1 MIMTDCVYLRSPAAY
16 SLHMNL
22 QELPTPALILDRGIL
37 TRNLETMRSAVHRHA
52 VQFRPHIKTAK
63 SAEIAKLAVAGEFG
77 GVTVSTLAE
86 AEYLAGHGFTD
97 ILLAVGITPDKI
109 ERGAL
114 LVRQGVSLRVITDDL
129 EVAKILGAHALPF
142 TALVEVDC
150 GEHRGGVQ
158 PDGDALLE
166 LGRALGDKLRG
177 VMTHAGHSYDQK
189 NLAAIQ
195 QIAENER
202 SAAATGAARL
212 REAGL
217 RGEVAS
223 VGSTP
228 TATHAR
234 HLEGVTEV
242 RAGVYM
248 FQDLFQAEIGSCT
261 REDIALTVLAS
272 VQGRRPAENKLLVDA
287 GALAMSKDQSTRN
300 SPRNAGFG
308 LILDVEG
315 RPSFG
320 ECVIERANQ
329 EHGVATSDRPIPFEK
344 LPIGTRVRVAPNHAC
359 LTAAAYD
366 RYYVVDG
373 GEEVVAEWGRMNG
386 W

>member
-1 MIMTDCVYLRSPAAY
+1 MR
-16 SLHMNL
+16 L

-37 TRNLETMRSAVHRHA
+37 VRNLARMQAVVHRHD

-63 SAEIAKLAVAGEFG
+63 SADVARLAVQGEFG

-86 AEYLAGHGFTD
+86 AEYLARRGFTD

-114 LVRQGVSLRVITDDL
+114 LVRQGVSLRIITDDL
-129 EVAKILGAHALPF
+129 GVARLIGAHALPF
-142 TALVEVDC
+142 SALIEIDC

-158 PDGDALLE
+158 PDSAELLE
-166 LGRALGDKLRG
+166 LAHALGDKLRG

-189 NLAAIQ
+189 SLPAIQ
-195 QIAENER
+195 QVAEHER
-202 SAAATGAARL
+202 SAVATAAERL
-212 REAGL
+212 RNAGL

-228 TATHAR
+228 TATHAK
-234 HLEGVTEV
+234 HLAGVTEV

-272 VQGRRPAENKLLVDA
+272 VQGRRPAENRLLVDA
-287 GALAMSKDQSTRN
+287 GALALSKDQSTRH

-308 LILDVEG
+308 LILDILG
-315 RPSFG
+315 RPAFG
-320 ECVIERANQ
+320 ECIIERANQ
-329 EHGVATSDRPIPFEK
+329 EHGVATSDLPIPFDD

-359 LTAAAYD
+359 LTAAAYE
-366 RYYVVDG
+366 RYHVVDG
-373 GEEVVAEWGRMNG
+373 GDEVVAVWDRMNG